1 MKRVLVLWASE
12 AMPRPTRSAILLT
25 RGMPALLEAGAEGLS
40 VLIADEHAAVRSPN
54 PFPLTGRKPV
64 ALVNLWGAVSDAVAL
79 AALTEL
85 GFTVACYRVDE
96 SIYRDYGDNAHASP
110 RDWPDGKRSP
120 GVTAVTFMERPR
132 RLSEDEW
139 LGRWHGRMSPV
150 SESIQPR
157 TRYVRN
163 HIRRASPGAP
173 PLAGIVEEAFP
184 SPRHI
189 TQPML
194 FYGASGP
201 LSLVVNVLRILA
213 AVTHFLTLWRI
224 QTVVMSEYFIATPRP
239 EPQ

>member
-1 MKRVLVLWASE
+1 LKRVLVLWESNTLSRLE
-12 AMPRPTRSAILLT
+12 RSALLLK
-25 RGMPALLEAGAEGLS
+25 RGMPALLEDGAEQLS

-54 PFPLTGRKPV
+54 PFPLSGHKPV
-64 ALVNLWGAVSDAVAL
+64 AVVNLWGAVPSAVAI
-79 AALTEL
+79 LTAL
-85 GFTVACYRVDE
+85 GFTVASYQVDE
-96 SIYRDYGDNAHASP
+96 SIYRDYGGNEHAAP
-110 RDWPDGKRSP
+110 RDWPDGQRSP
-120 GVTAVTFMERPR
+120 GVTAVTFMERPA
-132 RLSEDEW
+132 RLSEAEW
-139 LGRWHGRMSPV
+139 LRRWHGRMSPV

-163 HIRRASPGAP
+163 HVQQASAGAP

-224 QTVVMSEYFIATPRP
+224 QTVVMSEYFILTNPPA
-239 EPQ
+239 PQ

>member
-1 MKRVLVLWASE
+1 MKRVLVLWESGTRS
-12 AMPRPTRSAILLT
+12 RPERSAILLT
-25 RGMPALLEAGAEGLS
+25 RGMPALLAAGAEQLS
-40 VLIADEHAAVRSPN
+40 VLIADEHAAVRSPS
-54 PFPLTGRKPV
+54 PFPLSGRKPV
-64 ALVNLWGAVSDAVAL
+64 AVVNLWGAVPDEVAI
-79 AALTEL
+79 AALIAL
-85 GFTVACYRVDE
+85 GFTVACYRVEE
-96 SIYRDYGDNAHASP
+96 SIYRDYGDNRHAAP
-110 RDWPDGKRSP
+110 RDWPDGQRSP
-120 GVTAVTFMERPR
+120 GVTAVTFMERPA
-132 RLSEDEW
+132 RLSEEEW
-139 LGRWHGRMSPV
+139 LRRWHGRMSPI
-150 SESIQPR
+150 SESILPR

-163 HIRRASPGAP
+163 HIRQASPGAP

-224 QTVVMSEYFIATPRP
+224 QTVVMSEYFIDTRPP